1 MYCSRCGGALPDAAE
16 SCPACGAPVAAAERR
31 SGYLAPPPTAAYWRR
46 VAAWSIDSVLIV
58 VIPFF
63 AFAELVVSS
72 EPAGQSGESGQ
83 TGVGFLFYLVVPLY
97 SAILHRYWNGQTLGK
112 RLLRIRVCGLIGQP
126 ITLGQSL
133 GRSYLRM
140 AFLFLTFGILWVI
153 DALWPLAN
161 RDRQSLHDRAAGTL
175 VVAA

>member
-1 MYCSRCGGALPDAAE
+1 LPDAAE
-16 SCPACGAPVAAAERR
+16 SCPACGAPVAAAERL
-31 SGYLAPPPTAAYWRR
+31 SVGFLASPPIAAYWRR
-46 VAAWSIDSVLIV
+46 VVAWSIDSVLVV

-63 AFAELVVSS
+63 AVAELVVSS
-72 EPAGQSGESGQ
+72 EPAGQSGQTGQ
-83 TGVGFLFYLVVPLY
+83 TGVGVLFYLVLPLY
-97 SAILHRYWNGQTLGK
+97 SAILHRFWHGQTLGK

-153 DALWPLAN
+153 DALWPLGN